1 MHPSTDLPSADDET
15 LVMAC
20 RAGNARAWECL
31 VRRYQRLV
39 YAIARRAGLD
49 EHHSADIFQTTFTRL
64 FQQIDRLSDPSK
76 VQAWI
81 VTTAKRE
88 TQLEIQRGR
97 RGVSMTA
104 ASEDGE
110 DWDMADGTP
119 IPEELLSDL
128 QEVHQ
133 VRVALDQLDDRCREL
148 LILVFKDEDER
159 LPYEEVASR
168 LGMAVGSI
176 GPTRSR
182 CLGKLRRLLE
192 N

>member
-1 MHPSTDLPSADDET
+1 
-15 LVMAC
+15 
-20 RAGNARAWECL
+20 
-31 VRRYQRLV
+31 
-39 YAIARRAGLD
+39 
-49 EHHSADIFQTTFTRL
+49 
-64 FQQIDRLSDPSK
+64 
-76 VQAWI
+76 
-81 VTTAKRE
+81 
-88 TQLEIQRGR
+88 
-97 RGVSMTA
+97 MTA
-104 ASEDGE
+104 TSEDGE